1 MTETRPQSAA
11 NNPVAG
17 AKGRQIL
24 FYAPDGLLGGMF
36 TCSRC
41 GASGR
46 QPDVIEHAR
55 DCSYSVRPAATA

>member
-1 MTETRPQSAA
+1 MTETRPQWAA

-46 QPDVIEHAR
+46 QPDVIEHAS
-55 DCSYSVRPAATA
+55 DCSYGVRPKAPA

>member
-1 MTETRPQSAA
+1 MAA
-11 NNPVAG
+11 DNPVAG

-46 QPDVIEHAR
+46 QPDVIEHAS
-55 DCSYSVRPAATA
+55 DCSYGVRP